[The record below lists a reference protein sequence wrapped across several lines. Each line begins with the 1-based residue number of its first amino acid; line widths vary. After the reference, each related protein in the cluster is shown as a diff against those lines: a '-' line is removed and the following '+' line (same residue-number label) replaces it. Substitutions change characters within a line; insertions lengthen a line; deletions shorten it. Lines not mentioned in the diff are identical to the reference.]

1 MYWYGYANKEKRER
15 ERDLRVNSWDTVGAL
30 VDVEGVCER
39 SRVRCDK
46 REQAE
51 EHPRKC
57 GKLKLQRPELKRVF
71 VV

>member
-15 ERDLRVNSWDTVGAL
+15 ERFESKFLGYCRAL
-30 VDVEGVCER
+30 VDVEGVYER